1 MRWVYLKDY
10 VALRRGTAALSE
22 TTLSER
28 DWFELIADN
37 EGGEIVDAV
46 FSRDDPAPFVRMMES
61 LFEKRQ
67 YYCAC

>member
-1 MRWVYLKDY
+1 VD
-10 VALRRGTAALSE
+10 E
-22 TTLSER
+22 TTLSEK
-28 DWFELIADN
+28 DWLELIVDE

-46 FSRDDPAPFVRMMES
+46 FSRDDPAPFVRLMEG